1 MLERNQDILT
11 QINEPHVATCVTTN
25 AVVKQ
30 DGKAVMGAGVA
41 KVIRDMYSG
50 SDTILGA
57 LIKTYG
63 HKVQQFW
70 ITPALVSFPTKDHFK
85 NKSNIS
91 LIQRSA
97 KELYEWAN
105 LNTQY
110 LTIILPRPGCNN
122 GGLNWEDIKP
132 TLESILVDNR
142 FVVID
147 KG

>member
-1 MLERNQDILT
+1 MLERTQDILS
-11 QINEPHVATCVTTN
+11 QINEPYVATCVTTN

-41 KVIRDMYSG
+41 KTIRDMYTG
-50 SDTILGA
+50 SDVILGA
-57 LIKTYG
+57 LITTYG

-85 NKSNIS
+85 HKSNIYQ
-91 LIQRSA
+91 IRRSA

-105 LNTQY
+105 LNNQY

-122 GGLNWEDIKP
+122 GGLNWLDVKP
-132 TLESILVDNR
+132 ILESILVDDR